1 MAETSRKVILDKSF
15 LQAESRACRRLRALR
30 MCGCTFVLT
39 DTLVYELCTGS
50 RDTLWSEAQ
59 RKLWEF
65 ADAIEVWRHTGELL
79 KDEIATQAPV
89 SSPLDDDL
97 TTRTRYWFQRRT
109 EQVPDD
115 LRSLTGSAYQQRE
128 VDSVD
133 ALVRLC
139 RNFCEICSVPYGQIR
154 RDRAEGKNLG
164 PQMDDLV
171 NHEGMVKRWIHWAH
185 GRPKA
190 NDGYI
195 KGAEDGLDHEWFAY
209 HHARSSLAL
218 WCVFMLKY
226 GEKDTPGKEFRNTKL
241 DADYAALLHYAH
253 ALATNET
260 SGSMADLCSWLY
272 RGSKKLFSTSGL
284 DVVLSTENTIRLD
297 AYCIWDR
304 SGRSHGHDVAD
315 WLSAEQA
322 RMIQVWDRLGVEN
335 DSAPMRS
342 RPASPSGR

>member
-1 MAETSRKVILDKSF
+1 MRV
-15 LQAESRACRRLRALR
+15 R

-133 ALVRLC
+133 A
-139 RNFCEICSVPYGQIR
+139 
-154 RDRAEGKNLG
+154 
-164 PQMDDLV
+164 
-171 NHEGMVKRWIHWAH
+171 
-185 GRPKA
+185 
-190 NDGYI
+190 
-195 KGAEDGLDHEWFAY
+195 
-209 HHARSSLAL
+209 SSG
-218 WCVFMLKY
+218 C
-226 GEKDTPGKEFRNTKL
+226 
-241 DADYAALLHYAH
+241 AA
-253 ALATNET
+253 T
-260 SGSMADLCSWLY
+260 SA
-272 RGSKKLFSTSGL
+272 K
-284 DVVLSTENTIRLD
+284 
-297 AYCIWDR
+297 
-304 SGRSHGHDVAD
+304 
-315 WLSAEQA
+315 
-322 RMIQVWDRLGVEN
+322 
-335 DSAPMRS
+335 SAPF
-342 RPASPSGR
+342 PTGRFAGIGLKGRIWAPRWMIWSTTRGW

>member
-15 LQAESRACRRLRALR
+15 LQAESRSCRRLRALR

-79 KDEIATQAPV
+79 KEELTAKAPV
-89 SSPLDDDL
+89 GGPFDKSL
-97 TTRTRYWFQRRT
+97 TERTRYWFGKRS
-109 EQVPDD
+109 EQAPDE
-115 LRSLTGSAYQQRE
+115 LRSLTRPAYQQRE
-128 VDSVD
+128 VDSVE
-133 ALVRLC
+133 ALVHLC
-139 RNFCEICSVPYGQIR
+139 RTFCEICSVPYGQIR
-154 RDRAEGKNLG
+154 RELGQGKNLG

-171 NHEGMVKRWIHWAH
+171 NQERMVKRWIQLAH
-185 GRPKA
+185 GRQEA
-190 NDGYI
+190 SDVYI
-195 KGAEDGLDHEWFAY
+195 KGAEDGLGPEWFAF

-241 DADYAALLHYAH
+241 DADYAALLHYAD

-260 SGSMADLCSWLY
+260 SGSMADMCSWLY
-272 RGSKKLFSTSGL
+272 RGSRKLFSTWGL
-284 DVVLSTENTIRLD
+284 DRVLPTEDTIGLH
-297 AYCIWDR
+297 AYWIWDR

-322 RMIQVWDRLGVEN
+322 QMIHVWDRLGVEN
-335 DSAPMRS
+335 DSGL
-342 RPASPSGR
+342 RP

>member
-1 MAETSRKVILDKSF
+1 
-15 LQAESRACRRLRALR
+15 

-171 NHEGMVKRWIHWAH
+171 NHEGMVKQ
-185 GRPKA
+185 
-190 NDGYI
+190 
-195 KGAEDGLDHEWFAY
+195 LD
-209 HHARSSLAL
+209 SLGS
-218 WCVFMLKY
+218 W
-226 GEKDTPGKEFRNTKL
+226 TPQSE
-241 DADYAALLHYAH
+241 
-253 ALATNET
+253 
-260 SGSMADLCSWLY
+260 
-272 RGSKKLFSTSGL
+272 
-284 DVVLSTENTIRLD
+284 
-297 AYCIWDR
+297 
-304 SGRSHGHDVAD
+304 
-315 WLSAEQA
+315 
-322 RMIQVWDRLGVEN
+322 
-335 DSAPMRS
+335 
-342 RPASPSGR
+342 